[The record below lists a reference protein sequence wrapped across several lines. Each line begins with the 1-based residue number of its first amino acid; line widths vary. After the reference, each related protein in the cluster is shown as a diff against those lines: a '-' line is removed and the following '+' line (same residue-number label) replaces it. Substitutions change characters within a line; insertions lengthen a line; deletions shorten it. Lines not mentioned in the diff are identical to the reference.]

1 MQVSER
7 PCFAAILALSR
18 RTRALVSTSDKNIE
32 TKSIFDF
39 QPAYMRSSIS
49 RKWVTDT
56 ARLLLP
62 NTLHRKIVERYF
74 CGRLV
79 VEVQIGQ
86 LHLLPS
92 ASFTFVSPLSSGLDS
107 CFRCGA
113 FRVTALQLKWLRPHS
128 PSNPNW
134 VGQWAAVSRS
144 LRIVAGILDRA
155 LRTIA
160 MMVAGSR
167 VDIDSHL
174 CNKSRNAGLCPRFV
188 GGCLSQVPNVL

>member
-39 QPAYMRSSIS
+39 QPAYMRSSIT

-92 ASFTFVSPLSSGLDS
+92 ASFTFVSPPSSSSNSCFQRRVCRITPLLLKELPLSSPGKS
-107 CFRCGA
+107 
-113 FRVTALQLKWLRPHS
+113 S
-128 PSNPNW
+128 W
-134 VGQWAAVSRS
+134 VRRRAA
-144 LRIVAGILDRA
+144 A
-155 LRTIA
+155 LRHLITA
-160 MMVAGSR
+160 PRVLEYVRKDDRDRVVLCVA
-167 VDIDSHL
+167 DI
-174 CNKSRNAGLCPRFV
+174 RFGL
-188 GGCLSQVPNVL
+188 